1 MKIIKD
7 DNDKNKVVVDF
18 EGLEVHLLEESSD
31 SINAISSLF
40 NDDIVSEVRNGVF
53 ICDAS

>member
-7 DNDKNKVVVDF
+7 DNKVIVDF
-18 EGLEVHLLEESSD
+18 EGLEVHLSEESSD

-40 NDDIVSEVRNGVF
+40 NDDVVSEVRNGVF
-53 ICDAS
+53 ICDAN